1 MDKTSQVTLWVDP
14 ATHQIV
20 KYTFDNV
27 WLDFL
32 PAGWLVKVD
41 DIRASMQMGQPFPG
55 IWLPRNLSIHAGVSL
70 ALGPMEFSYT
80 REFSKYRKADVSSKI
95 TVPK

>member
-1 MDKTSQVTLWVDP
+1 MVKILPMNPDDP
-14 ATHQIV
+14 
-20 KYTFDNV
+20 
-27 WLDFL
+27 L
-32 PAGWLVKVD
+32 PDLEGWL
-41 DIRASMQMGQPFPG
+41 AALQ
-55 IWLPRNLSIHAGVSL
+55 